1 MANEYEVWL
10 NHSWLNS
17 HIGYNIPL
25 LWGTPVNDYNIIVK
39 DHGTKY
45 KFMDDILIKLLVYY
59 RIPGGTTSRLGDP
72 DFSNFK

>member
-25 LWGTPVNDYNIIVK
+25 LWGTPVKGLDE
-39 DHGTKY
+39 
-45 KFMDDILIKLLVYY
+45 M
-59 RIPGGTTSRLGDP
+59 
-72 DFSNFK
+72 